1 MLCFCVPLSQEIETT
16 KAAEFE
22 SINKE
27 LASSKQRI
35 AVLQNNT
42 KGLNAQLR
50 QLAGV
55 AQGLARDYKA
65 HKTQSNAQLQEMSQT
80 IVTQYKP
87 ILANKLKAI
96 GEELAL
102 ATTRYRKEM
111 LERKKLHNMVQELK
125 GNIRVYMR
133 WVIRCFCLFR
143 IIT

>member
-1 MLCFCVPLSQEIETT
+1 MRTFVYFQEIETT

-55 AQGLARDYKA
+55 AQSLARDYKT
-65 HKTQSNAQLQEMSQT
+65 HKSQSNAQLQEMSQT

-87 ILANKLKAI
+87 ILANKLKTI

-111 LERKKLHNMVQELK
+111 IERKKLHNMVQELK

-133 WVIRCFCLFR
+133 
-143 IIT
+143 